1 MSSTQ
6 NATTRTVSAS
16 EAKSRFGSIL
26 AWATKNNNE
35 VVIRVYGEPKGV
47 VMSYEEY
54 EKVQELREQ
63 ERKRK
68 IWEELEALRRKISA
82 RFVDVPEEERYRLAG
97 MSESVITDLIEEDSK
112 LMKKHEGTD

>member
-6 NATTRTVSAS
+6 NATTITVSAS
-16 EAKSRFGSIL
+16 EAKSRFGAIL

-54 EKVQELREQ
+54 ERVQELREQ

-68 IWEELEALRRKISA
+68 IWEELEALRRKVSA
-82 RFVDVPEEERYRLAG
+82 RFADVPEEDRYRKAG
-97 MSESVITDLIEEDSK
+97 ISESVIREIIEEETK
-112 LMKKHEGTD
+112 LAEKHEGTD